1 MDTNEVID
9 MYFNMNMCRLCTR
22 ERNALRP
29 LFDGNEDLTAK
40 IKVLSPCTQVSL
52 KLIIKCRY
60 TIYASRSAL
69 GEVLCM
75 EQIRNVKEWKN
86 PKVT

>member
-29 LFDGNEDLTAK
+29 LFNGNEDLPAK
-40 IKVLSPCTQVSL
+40 IKVLSPCIQVSL
-52 KLIIKCRY
+52 KLIITCIY
-60 TIYASRSAL
+60 TMYASSAL
-69 GEVLCM
+69 GGGMC
-75 EQIRNVKEWKN
+75 IK
-86 PKVT
+86 